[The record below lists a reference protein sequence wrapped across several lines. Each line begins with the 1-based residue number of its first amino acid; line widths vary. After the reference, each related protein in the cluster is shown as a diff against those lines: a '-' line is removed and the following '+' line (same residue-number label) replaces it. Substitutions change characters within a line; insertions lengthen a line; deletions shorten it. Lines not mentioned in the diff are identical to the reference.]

1 MKYIKEDFIQ
11 IFHTERG
18 VLLLMVLNLLASIA
32 LIIFSLVSLNP
43 AAPVAKVGYS
53 DLSGYR
59 DGTWIDFLAFPL
71 LGLVFG
77 IMHNFLTL
85 RVFYK
90 RGSGMAKFFS
100 CLTFFLILGT
110 FLVLVRI
117 HGEG

>member
-1 MKYIKEDFIQ
+1 MKYLLDDFIQ

-18 VLLLMVLNLLASIA
+18 VLLLMFVNLLASIA
-32 LIIFSLVSLNP
+32 LIIFSLVTLNP

-59 DGTWIDFLAFPL
+59 DGTWIDFLAFSL
-71 LGLVFG
+71 FGLILGIV
-77 IMHNFLTL
+77 HNVLTL
-85 RVFYK
+85 RIFHK

-110 FLVLVRI
+110 FLVLARV